1 MIAPS
6 LGGSRSAHAQG
17 SPRIRVGVSPL
28 VGGVA
33 RGVPEVGGVAGG
45 VPAAEVTAAQVPA
58 AEVTEADTRAAQ
70 VPARAGSV
78 SRPPSHTAKAM
89 RTTTPEAMNAAEYP
103 IDSASTPAMIGPKI
117 APVSIAIW

>member
-45 VPAAEVTAAQVPA
+45 VPAAEVTAAQV
-58 AEVTEADTRAAQ
+58 RAAQ